1 MLKRLDH
8 WPGLL
13 ESFIDS
19 RRHVPFQW
27 GKNDCVLFS
36 CDAVLAMTGQDLAR
50 GFRDTYDT
58 ARGALKAMH
67 LLDASSVGELADVF
81 AARLGLR
88 VLPATFAQRG
98 DVVLLNRE
106 LGESLGIVS
115 LNGVDIWA
123 PAEEGL
129 AEIPITEGLRA
140 WRI

>member
-1 MLKRLDH
+1 MLRRLDG

-13 ESFIDS
+13 ESFIHS
-19 RRHVPFQW
+19 RRYAPFQW

-36 CDAVLAMTGQDLAR
+36 CDAALVMTGEDLAR

-58 ARGALKAMH
+58 ARGAVKTMH
-67 LLDASSVGELADVF
+67 LLGASSVGELADIF

-106 LGESLGIVS
+106 LGESLGIVALS
-115 LNGVDIWA
+115 GIDVWA

-129 AEIPITEGLRA
+129 AEIPIREGLRA